1 MRIFK
6 TGGTTIRE
14 DESIKDLTNEQ
25 ARDVL
30 RHAYPE
36 IANATIRETEKDGVT
51 TVEFLPKPGR
61 KG

>member
-1 MRIFK
+1 MRQYK
-6 TGGTTIRE
+6 TGGTIIRE
-14 DESIKDLTNEQ
+14 DESTEGLSNEQ
-25 ARDVL
+25 AREVL
-30 RHAYPE
+30 KHAYPE